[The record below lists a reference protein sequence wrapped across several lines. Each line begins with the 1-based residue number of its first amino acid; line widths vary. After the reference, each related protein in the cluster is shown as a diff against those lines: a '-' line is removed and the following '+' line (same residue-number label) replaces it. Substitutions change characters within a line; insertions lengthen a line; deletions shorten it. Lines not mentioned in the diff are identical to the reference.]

1 MKEYFEKSYFK
12 ELYFDKLIELKNGE
26 ELFHNKTGLY
36 NTQKELFVEKE
47 RMLIEAEERRDNYL
61 DVLSGSDAEKIKEA
75 KEYKAKREKEIR
87 EKYNTSVENFLITA
101 RIKID
106 EGKIKLE
113 EAEQKLSEANLKIS
127 DGKRRL
133 VEGRAKLDIMKDVMW
148 AVFNSLFIIGG
159 MIGAFT
165 SKHVTDRFGYKNG
178 ILFHYMF
185 TFIGAL
191 FAFIPFYTNTPK
203 LACLLVKAS
212 RLMYGI
218 QGGMSCT
225 LIPSY
230 LYEISPAGLKTKTG
244 IFHTAFLS
252 FGILISQL
260 LGLKQV
266 LGFYRNQSKYF

>member
-1 MKEYFEKSYFK
+1 M
-12 ELYFDKLIELKNGE
+12 YFDKLIELKNGE
-26 ELFHNKTGLY
+26 ELFNNKTAIY
-36 NTQKELFVEKE
+36 NEKKADFDVKE
-47 RMLIEAEERRDNYL
+47 RMLLEAEARRDNYL
-61 DVLSGSDAEKIKEA
+61 DIIMGVDQEKIQEA

-87 EKYNTSVENFLITA
+87 EKYNTTAEKFLDAA
-101 RIKID
+101 RAKID
-106 EGKIKLE
+106 DGKIKLK
-113 EAEQKLSEANLKIS
+113 EAQQKLSEASFKIS
-127 DGKRRL
+127 DGKWRL
-133 VEGRAKLDIMKDVMW
+133 AEGRFKLDILKDVMW
-148 AVFNSLFIIGG
+148 AAFNSLFIIGG

-178 ILFHYMF
+178 ILFHYVF

-203 LACLLVKAS
+203 LACLFVKAS

-244 IFHTAFLS
+244 IFHSAFLA

-260 LGLKQV
+260 LGLKQI
-266 LGFYRNQSKYF
+266 LGFYRIQLKNLGGYEIFI